1 MRKSCRLLFGDRIM
15 SMKNF
20 MIILA
25 FCIFLSLS
33 GCSIL
38 HVPAEPTL
46 TPTPEPTE
54 TPIPVP
60 TPTIPPSA
68 ASVNGLYV
76 TLDDLDA
83 QKAQLHDAYAA
94 LGQEIPS
101 EDALREEALDDL
113 INETLFLSAALNA
126 GLAPTAGD
134 LDARIQALTEK
145 MGGADALR
153 QWREQNHYSEES
165 FRRAL
170 ERETAASNMRET
182 IFERLKTAEQ
192 LHVYRIWSSNRND
205 LTNAVSKLDMGVS
218 FIELAANY
226 DAVTGGDMNWFPRGI
241 MFSKELEDKIFALNT
256 GEHTEILEADGVFNL
271 FYVAEKQTGRVM
283 DTQVEQIAQ
292 RNAIADWLEE
302 QKQKAV
308 IEIF

>member
-1 MRKSCRLLFGDRIM
+1 M
-15 SMKNF
+15 SMKKF

-54 TPIPVP
+54 TPIPEP
-60 TPTIPPSA
+60 TPTMPPSA

-76 TLDDLDA
+76 ALDDLDT
-83 QKAQLHDAYAA
+83 QKAQLRDAYAA
-94 LGQEIPS
+94 LGQEIPA
-101 EDALREEALDDL
+101 EEALREEALDDL
-113 INETLFLSAALNA
+113 INETLFLSAAQNA

-192 LHVYRIWSSNRND
+192 LHVYRIWSANRND

-226 DAVTGGDMNWFPRGI
+226 DSVTGGDMNWFPRGI

-292 RNAIADWLEE
+292 RNAIAEWLEE